1 MIVLE
6 LEKHLPV
13 PPAEAF
19 ALVSD
24 PALMNR
30 WSEARIEP
38 IAAGDAGHV
47 AGVGAIRRVHARIAG
62 RPNVLDE
69 VIERVDPPHELRYR
83 VFAPATVRHHQG
95 VITIAP
101 TAMGSRLRWR
111 VEIELVAAPLEWLA
125 GGALRPALERS
136 LDVMAAVAEQGVPQ
150 VALPEARVLDEP
162 DVVRRVRPLAEA
174 CLASQRARADALLGR
189 GDDRGW
195 FARVYQHV
203 TEGQL
208 EACDARRFDHPAW
221 VLQLVVAF
229 HALWERNLA
238 QRLGEE
244 PGEVEPHWA
253 RAHRVAER
261 GAQSGESVF
270 VRSMRA
276 IHAGMRAHIED
287 DLPRAIAKV
296 HLDAYVGRVD
306 PERFRADYLRMGDIF
321 LEAGARIRAVLPRD
335 AWTVRA
341 RLIDALTPEALRGP
355 IMDRTFYPIARQRR
369 RAFERAV
376 GLVRVFG

>member
-1 MIVLE
+1 MIVLD
-6 LEKHLPV
+6 LDKDLPV
-13 PPAEAF
+13 PPDAAF
-19 ALVSD
+19 ALASD

-38 IAAGDAGHV
+38 LAEGDGGHA
-47 AGVGAIRRVHARIAG
+47 AGVGALRRVHARLAG
-62 RPNVLDE
+62 RDSVLDE
-69 VIERVDPPHELRYR
+69 VIEHVDPPHELRYR
-83 VFAPATVRHHQG
+83 VFAPSTVRHHQG

-101 TAMGSRLRWR
+101 SASGSRLRWR
-111 VEIELVAAPLEWLA
+111 VEIGLVAQPLEWIA
-125 GGALRPALERS
+125 GSALRPSLERS
-136 LDVMAAVAEQGVPQ
+136 LDVMALVAERGVPELAPPP
-150 VALPEARVLDEP
+150 VRALDETS
-162 DVVRRVRPLAEA
+162 VVRRARPLAEA

-208 EACDARRFDHPAW
+208 EACAAGRFEHPGW

-229 HALWERNLA
+229 HALWEQNLA
-238 QRLGEE
+238 RRLGEE
-244 PGEVEPHWA
+244 PGEVEPHWV

-261 GAQSGESVF
+261 GARSDESIF

-296 HLDAYVGRVD
+296 HRDAYAGRAD
-306 PERFRADYLRMGDIF
+306 LARFRADYLRMGDIF
-321 LEAGARIRAVLPRD
+321 LEAGHRIRSVLPRE
-335 AWTVRA
+335 AWTLRA
-341 RLIDALTPEALRGP
+341 RVIDALTPEALRAP
-355 IMDRTFYPIARQRR
+355 IMDRTFYPIARRR
-369 RAFERAV
+369 RQAFERAV
-376 GLVRVFG
+376 GLVRVLG